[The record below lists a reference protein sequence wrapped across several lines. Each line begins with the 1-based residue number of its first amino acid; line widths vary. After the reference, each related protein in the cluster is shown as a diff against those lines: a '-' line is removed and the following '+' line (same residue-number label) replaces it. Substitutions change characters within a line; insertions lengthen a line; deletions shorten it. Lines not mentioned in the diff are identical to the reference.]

1 MAAASPKGR
10 NVNRTELSD
19 LYGVSLPTVD
29 TWVRNGMPGV
39 KVGAGK
45 GGAWTFNTAEVA
57 KWREQ
62 RAADEAAGDTVADE
76 AALKKRKL
84 FAETVA
90 AEHETALKKGLVAP
104 LDQVER
110 AMTRVFA
117 EIRTNMRSLPARTV
131 TLLIGETDERAFKAV
146 MLREI
151 DVVLE
156 SLADFDV
163 LADEALPDD
172 AGDA

>member
-1 MAAASPKGR
+1 MSRGNGR
-10 NVNRTELSD
+10 DVNRAD
-19 LYGVSLPTVD
+19 LAAIFGVSLPTID
-29 TWVRNGMPGV
+29 SWVKNGCPGV
-39 KVGAGK
+39 KSGIGK
-45 GGAWTFNTAEVA
+45 GGTWSFDTAAVA
-57 KWREQ
+57 RWREQ

-76 AALKKRKL
+76 AALKRRKL

-146 MLREI
+146 LLREI

-163 LADEALPDD
+163 MADEIDPASDP
-172 AGDA
+172 GNV